1 MKSFFRNP
9 SNRFPFFANR
19 PSALERAVRQSP
31 KSRRLRMEPLENR
44 ELLAVDAL
52 GAAALADVG
61 ESRGPDPAP
70 AFSASELSSAA
81 AESTISLA
89 ALNALPYG
97 PYVTPEQAA
106 LIAFRSNATLADET
120 LADFNALWDETDE
133 TTLAETETDGETLS
147 DVAEALTFE
156 ALDLGEIEQEPL
168 PGDASLVSGGSGSN
182 GNSGGGDVTV
192 TTSGG
197 NAVASGALAFA
208 TDAAISEDDEEIV
221 FYFNGGST
229 LANTTISASVSG
241 VDSGDYSMSETSIQ
255 LNDQGF
261 GWFAFQSAS
270 DDAYEGDEV
279 ATITLSASGTATLS
293 QSAFTATIVDA
304 PEFISPADATSG
316 NSTVVNEDV
325 FYGEFLDTSNIALNS
340 DVVLF
345 TPAVHSARSVTYTWT
360 VDGIGAGAL
369 HLDESTGVV
378 TYNAEG
384 MNEMYGNVIVYL
396 TVSYDGASGFS
407 DTISLRLKWGD
418 VSSAKSIIGQWR
430 SEAFQNKGEWITSMN
445 QCESF
450 ANYFETYLRERLL
463 IYPNV
468 SCCVNNAAGVTF
480 SVDLQYNPLTTKH
493 AAVRVI
499 YQNGDELFYDNGGF
513 GYVFLLS
520 EIPNY
525 ATPDFE

>member
-1 MKSFFRNP
+1 
-9 SNRFPFFANR
+9 
-19 PSALERAVRQSP
+19 
-31 KSRRLRMEPLENR
+31 
-44 ELLAVDAL
+44 
-52 GAAALADVG
+52 
-61 ESRGPDPAP
+61 
-70 AFSASELSSAA
+70 AFSASELSTDA
-81 AESTISLA
+81 AETTISLA
-89 ALNALPYG
+89 ALNDVHYG

-106 LIAFRSNATLADET
+106 LIALRSNAILADET
-120 LADFNALWDETDE
+120 LAEFNALWDETDE
-133 TTLAETETDGETLS
+133 TMLAETETDGESLN
-147 DVAEALTFE
+147 DVAEALAFE
-156 ALDLGEIEQEPL
+156 SFDLGEIEQEPL
-168 PGDASLVSGGSGSN
+168 PGDASVMSGGSGSS
-182 GNSGGGDVTV
+182 GQSGGGDITV

-197 NAVASGALAFA
+197 TAVASGALAFA

-221 FYFNGGST
+221 FYFYGGSA

-293 QSAFTATIVDA
+293 QSAFTVTIVDA
-304 PEFISPADATSG
+304 PEFISPADATAG

-325 FYGEFLDTSNIALNS
+325 FHGEFLDTSNIALNS

-384 MNEMYGNVIVYL
+384 MNEMYGNVTVDL
-396 TVSYDGASGFS
+396 TASYDGASGFS